1 MSAPKRWPI
10 SRLFAKRPR
19 PPMPASPNGGFWRD
33 VFGLIVDYKWYA
45 LAVLAVTAVQEVI
58 ALWPVN
64 LLGEFIDRFSSG
76 DLGNVVLWFMGAS
89 LLAPLVMRGNV
100 ILRHKMFYETDFAKR
115 VQMTLELCDEE
126 REIDPEEAGQAN
138 ARIANAVS
146 GITNATYHV
155 LGSFLPVIIKII
167 VVSSSL
173 LAMNVQLGLA
183 YLASLII
190 PGAMTVVFNKRLRVL
205 RDDQYGLINQVE
217 GAAIRTITDPKVP
230 AHRERL
236 RDVLRRRKDV
246 YVELLS
252 RHQWYLY
259 LRYGALIG
267 AQFLV
272 VFLALAQRTQI
283 GLTAGDMSRI
293 IGYTTQVAGAFLEA
307 AACLDAIISFS
318 RAYHVYATGR

>member
-1 MSAPKRWPI
+1 MSSPKRSPI
-10 SRLFAKRPR
+10 LRLFARRPQV
-19 PPMPASPNGGFWRD
+19 PMPMNPNASFWRD
-33 VFGLIVDYKWYA
+33 VRGLIVDYKWYA
-45 LAVLAVTAVQEVI
+45 LAILAVTAAQEIV

-64 LLGEFIDRFSSG
+64 LLGQFIDRFSSG
-76 DLGNVVLWFMGAS
+76 DLGNVVILFLGAS
-89 LLAPLVMRGNV
+89 LLAPLVLRGNI

-115 VQMTLELCDEE
+115 VQMTLELCDEG
-126 REIDPEEAGQAN
+126 REIDAEAAGQAN

-155 LGSFLPVIIKII
+155 LGSFLPVVIKII

-173 LAMNVQLGLA
+173 IAMNAQLGLA
-183 YLASLII
+183 YLASLVV
-190 PGAMTVVFNKRLRVL
+190 PAVMTVVFNKRLRVL

-217 GAAIRTITDPKVP
+217 GACIRALTAPKVE
-230 AHRERL
+230 AHRVRL

-259 LRYGALIG
+259 LRFAALIAG
-267 AQFLV
+267 QFLV
-272 VFLALAQRTQI
+272 VFLALSQRAQI
-283 GLTAGDMSRI
+283 GLTAGDMARI
-293 IGYTTQVAGAFLEA
+293 IGYTSQVAGVFLEA

-318 RAYHVYATGR
+318 RAYHVYATER

>member
-115 VQMTLELCDEE
+115 VQMTLEMCDEE
-126 REIDPEEAGQAN
+126 REIDPEEAGQTN

-155 LGSFLPVIIKII
+155 LGSFLPVII
-167 VVSSSL
+167 
-173 LAMNVQLGLA
+173 
-183 YLASLII
+183 
-190 PGAMTVVFNKRLRVL
+190 NKRLRVL